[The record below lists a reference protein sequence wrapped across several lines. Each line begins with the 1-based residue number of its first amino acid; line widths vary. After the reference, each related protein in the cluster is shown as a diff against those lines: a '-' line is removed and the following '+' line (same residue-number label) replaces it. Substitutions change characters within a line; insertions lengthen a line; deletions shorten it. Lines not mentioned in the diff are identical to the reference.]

1 MYFYFRAL
9 TFSFALLSAVH
20 ALPTAVEED
29 LCPKTEYACFD
40 VINSSLCLSQQ
51 ATPGAGGTGETM
63 AKCVEFD
70 GAASNLSGGAK
81 VSPINLTDMTRTDG
95 HHPFSYVAAPVATKL
110 S

>member
-1 MYFYFRAL
+1 MHFQFGVL
-9 TFSFALLSAVH
+9 SFCFSFLGAVH
-20 ALPTAVEED
+20 AFPTAVEED

-51 ATPGAGGTGETM
+51 ATPGAGGTNETL

-81 VSPINLTDMTRTDG
+81 VSNVNLIDLVETDG
-95 HHPFSYVAAPVATKL
+95 RHPFSCAVAPVATKL